1 MSIGKSSS
9 NQSSDAAKVWGGQAP
24 YLQSLYGQGQNA
36 LGQANQFNNQVAPM
50 LQNLM
55 NPTNFGQMIAQAGA
69 PMLQGIQ
76 DNSIQAMNL
85 GGSRQGIAQGQ
96 LGNDLGMEFINQLPN
111 LYNLGLGA
119 SGFAPLMQY
128 GQLLGAPTVLGG
140 ASRGSRSGINIGT
153 GE

>member
-24 YLQSLYGQGQNA
+24 YLQSLYGQGQNT

-85 GGSRQGIAQGQ
+85 GVAVKVSHKASLAMIWEWNLSTNYRTYTTWDLAQAA
-96 LGNDLGMEFINQLPN
+96 LHP
-111 LYNLGLGA
+111 
-119 SGFAPLMQY
+119 
-128 GQLLGAPTVLGG
+128 
-140 ASRGSRSGINIGT
+140 
-153 GE
+153 